1 MNLRREGLAA
11 QREQVNLRISS
22 KHETCVQKAVDPRSF
37 ISITA
42 VQRKSRV
49 TQSGDRAHD
58 TVRFEDAD
66 AAVGAES
73 GRHRPKR
80 MRFHEPTGFAQSP
93 FEADLATHLLG
104 RDLLAR

>member
-22 KHETCVQKAVDPRSF
+22 EHKTCVQKAVDPRSF

-42 VQRKSRV
+42 VQRKSRI
-49 TQSGDRAHD
+49 TQSGDRTHD

-66 AAVGAES
+66 PAVGAES
-73 GRHRPKR
+73 RGHRPKR
-80 MRFHEPTGFAQSP
+80 MRFNESSGFAQRP
-93 FEADLATHLLG
+93 FEADLTAHLLG
-104 RDLLAR
+104 CYLFAR